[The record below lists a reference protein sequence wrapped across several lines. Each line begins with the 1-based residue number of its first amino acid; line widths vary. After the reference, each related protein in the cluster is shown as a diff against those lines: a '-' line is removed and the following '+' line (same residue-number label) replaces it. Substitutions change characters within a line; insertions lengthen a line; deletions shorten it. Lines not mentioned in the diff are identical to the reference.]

1 MEKLFQLIGYA
12 DYLALAIL
20 AIWGAFNLV
29 LAWRRVSL
37 VRFRDEYDQEDFLN
51 ELDARLGVGNIEGA
65 LELCEEDRRA
75 LPQLALYAVENRD
88 LDYSQL
94 RRRLSER
101 FQQDVYADLDHRL
114 SWVSTVI
121 KSAPMLGLFGTVIG
135 MMGAFSNLAD
145 STNVDPG
152 KMAEN
157 IMLALI
163 TTAIGLAIAV
173 PLLIC
178 SASITLRIRKMENLL
193 SVGVAHLL
201 ESVKSVAGASR
212 PKVAGA

>member
-1 MEKLFQLIGYA
+1 MQTLFELIGNL
-12 DYLALAIL
+12 DYVALAIL
-20 AIWGAFNLV
+20 ALWGAFNII

-37 VRFRDEYDQEDFLN
+37 VRFRNEYEQEDFLN
-51 ELDARLGVGNIEGA
+51 ELDARLSVGNIEGA

-75 LPQLALYAVENRD
+75 LPQLALYAVEMRD
-88 LDYSQL
+88 LDYAQL

-173 PLLIC
+173 PLLIL
-178 SASITLRIRKMENLL
+178 SASVTLRIRKMENLL

-201 ESVKSVAGASR
+201 ESVKSLTGSAR